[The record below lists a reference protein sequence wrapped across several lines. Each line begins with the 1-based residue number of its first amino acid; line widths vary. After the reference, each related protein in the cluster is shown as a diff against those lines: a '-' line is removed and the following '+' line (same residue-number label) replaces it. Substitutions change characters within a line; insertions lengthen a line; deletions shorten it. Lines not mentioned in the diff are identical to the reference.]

1 MYTRTLTQTVMPVHG
16 LYKFTPSVSCPLAR
30 RLIPQPAPC
39 LGAQTTKSLARIGE
53 E

>member
-1 MYTRTLTQTVMPVHG
+1 MYTQTLTQTVMPVHG

-30 RLIPQPAPC
+30 RLIAPC
-39 LGAQTTKSLARIGE
+39 LGAQTTKSLALIGE